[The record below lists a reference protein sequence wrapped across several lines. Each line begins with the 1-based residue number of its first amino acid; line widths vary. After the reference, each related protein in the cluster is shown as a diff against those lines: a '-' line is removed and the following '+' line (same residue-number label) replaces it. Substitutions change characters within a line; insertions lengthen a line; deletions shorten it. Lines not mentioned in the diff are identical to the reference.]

1 MQFLQFACS
10 TWLFQV
16 AWLCRIAAALCCR
29 TLAELG
35 FRHGM
40 NYIVPVW
47 TLLSPLRTKEVGVLL
62 PPSEPCR
69 CGGLGQVLKL
79 SVVKDVGRP

>member
-1 MQFLQFACS
+1 MSILHVYSCAS
-10 TWLFQV
+10 LV
-16 AWLCRIAAALCCR
+16 EPPGAAVRRR
-29 TLAELG
+29 TVIELG

-69 CGGLGQVLKL
+69 CGGLGQVLTL
-79 SVVKDVGRP
+79 SVVDVGRP